1 MISKTIKYVDY
12 NGLEKEET
20 FWFNMSRTDLMRME
34 ASEEGGWEQRLRKMI
49 AEKDANKAYLFF
61 ERFIQESY
69 GVITPDGGFDKDERH
84 YKKFRSTAAYDD
96 FIWYFIEHP
105 DEAGAFI
112 NGITATVKKS
122 EVNTQIDAMIEQQTK
137 NAGSKVMDFVTPKNP

>member
-20 FWFNMSRTDLMRME
+20 FWFNMSRADLMRME

-49 AEKDANKAYLFF
+49 AEKDAKKAYLFF

-105 DEAGAFI
+105 DEAGKFVD
-112 NGITATVKKS
+112 GIMSSVKRS
-122 EVNTQIDAMIEQQTK
+122 DANDQIDAAIEKQVK
-137 NAGSKVMDFVTPKNP
+137 NSGSKVMNFVTPQNP